1 MMDESARKAIDE
13 LRQQSEA
20 VVNSKMTLD
29 DINEEIRQARRE
41 KKIAK
46 FVESCPTT
54 LQMTD
59 EEIAEEVNAVRYSE

>member
-20 VVNSKMTLD
+20 VGNSKMTLD

-41 KKIAK
+41 KK
-46 FVESCPTT
+46 
-54 LQMTD
+54 
-59 EEIAEEVNAVRYSE
+59 